1 MNDKDEANDQVYNVA
16 LNDRTSLNEL
26 HKMIEDK
33 IIQRVQG
40 IEKKE
45 PTYRDFRSG
54 DVRHSEASID
64 KAQKLLDY
72 QPKYKISEGLDEAI
86 DWYIKSVK

>member
-1 MNDKDEANDQVYNVA
+1 
-16 LNDRTSLNEL
+16 
-26 HKMIEDK
+26 MIEDK